1 MREEDPAKVVLKVRK
16 SQSWAACS
24 IVTCN
29 LALPIAY
36 RTTPVSAAT
45 ARERMHSLRLPQPA
59 PAQHSVKAPPSAS
72 SPSPVLQLILHP
84 LSPST
89 PRSHSPSQTL
99 PSTRGTGLSRTQHGT
114 RPTVRPAAVPLAS
127 GPSCRH
133 RLELSARSAE
143 AVGTI
148 DVEYLTWVGQ
158 EEGQRR
164 GALGDGDL
172 RQWMLIVHWLLEVV
186 QRVMREAC

>member
-59 PAQHSVKAPPSAS
+59 PAQHSAKAPPSAS

-133 RLELSARSAE
+133 RLELSVQSAE
-143 AVGTI
+143 AVGTLGAGSLMWLGQ
-148 DVEYLTWVGQ
+148 EVGQ
-158 EEGQRR
+158 RPGVLEDQ
-164 GALGDGDL
+164 DL
-172 RQWMLIVHWLLEVV
+172 RRWIRDDHL
-186 QRVMREAC
+186 